1 MIPYVHPLY
10 FFSLR
15 VVYLI
20 PCYYFFI
27 YGLTA
32 VLSVSVIP
40 YVHPLYFFS
49 LRVVYLLLFYRF
61 LY

>member
-20 PCYYFFI
+20 PCYSI
-27 YGLTA
+27 GLP
-32 VLSVSVIP
+32 VLLVYVLMIP

-49 LRVVYLLLFYRF
+49 LRVVYLLLFYWF